1 MVSAPTDP
9 YLNPCRFMALLGGS
23 YTNPTIPRISRS
35 REGDEMMG
43 MILKL
48 DESMKRTQIGL
59 SAVYVFIIAVIL
71 VIGVFLLS
79 YAPSYLIVCIVLFSL
94 IGPANLLLSSIRCLM
109 FLNKNIV
116 LEEDDDVM
124 FCRYRALGNG
134 YVFETVDRRDD

>member
-1 MVSAPTDP
+1 M
-9 YLNPCRFMALLGGS
+9 R
-23 YTNPTIPRISRS
+23 
-35 REGDEMMG
+35 G

-71 VIGVFLLS
+71 VMGVFLLS